1 MTPQYNVSVILTF
14 LGVFLSA
21 GLQVVTAIS
30 IGMDL
35 ASSKPR
41 NVFLECLKAYMP
53 LDWLSS
59 ATLLRERFYHCNGNM
74 SSVKYMTFSDLI

>member
-1 MTPQYNVSVILTF
+1 MTPQYNVSVIQTF
-14 LGVFLSA
+14 LGVFFSA

-41 NVFLECLKAYMP
+41 NVFLVFESLYAFG
-53 LDWLSS
+53 LAVISNV
-59 ATLLRERFYHCNGNM
+59 AA
-74 SSVKYMTFSDLI
+74 